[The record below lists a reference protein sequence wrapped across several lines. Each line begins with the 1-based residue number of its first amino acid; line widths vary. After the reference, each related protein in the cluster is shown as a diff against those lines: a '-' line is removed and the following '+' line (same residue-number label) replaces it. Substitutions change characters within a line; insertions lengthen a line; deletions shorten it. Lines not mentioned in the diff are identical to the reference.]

1 MYFAPGLVITVVKF
15 YYDTFNLPEQF
26 TPMKL
31 VLVQSQVYL
40 SGEEPNT
47 QVPLLAQGVLATH
60 VSLRIHEHREEFN
73 VYPGPQTVA
82 QTIEREN
89 CHYCSKNIS

>member
-1 MYFAPGLVITVVKF
+1 MISY
-15 YYDTFNLPEQF
+15 NLPEQL

-31 VLVQSQVYL
+31 VLVQSQVYS

-60 VSLRIHEHREEFN
+60 VSLRIHEHREGFN

-82 QTIEREN
+82 QTTEREN
-89 CHYCSKNIS
+89 CHYCSKKNHDSL